1 MIYLLVIYILS
12 VHCYHPLTTSFQTLT
27 EFLIYYSKFQ
37 LGVSLYDI
45 ILNKHVLWWWWNN
58 YI

>member
-45 ILNKHVLWWWWNN
+45 ILNKRVL
-58 YI
+58 